1 MRRLKDYAELVN
13 RRLDELIPDKT
24 EGEFIDGDIPWLLNS
39 AMRYSLLV
47 GGKRLRPSMMLYVYE
62 LLGGRSED
70 LLTFACAV
78 EMIHTYS
85 LIHDDLPGMD
95 NDTLRRGKPTN
106 HVVYGVGQAILA
118 GDGLLNNAFE
128 TLLSASL
135 ESGIDAGLCL
145 KAVYEI
151 ALGAGARGMVGGQCM
166 DLYCE
171 NNRVADADALNY
183 IHINKTTRMFMH
195 PLKAVCILAN
205 ATQEQTESVVKFARA
220 YGLLFQITDDI
231 LDVTG
236 DQNVLGKSIG
246 KDSESGKLTGV
257 SAYGLEGARERAEAL
272 TLEAVAALDIF
283 GDNAIEL
290 KELALNA
297 LSRTY

>member
-13 RRLDELIPDKT
+13 KRLDELFPDKP
-24 EGEFIDGDIPWLLNS
+24 EGEFADGDIPWLLNS
-39 AMRYSLLV
+39 AMRYSLLC
-47 GGKRLRPSMMLYVYE
+47 GGKRLRPSMMLFVYE
-62 LLGGRSED
+62 LLGGKAEN

-95 NDTLRRGKPTN
+95 DDTLRRGKPTN

-118 GDGLLNNAFE
+118 GDGLLNCAFE
-128 TLLSASL
+128 TLLSAAAV
-135 ESGIDAGLCL
+135 SGIDAKRCL
-145 KAVYEI
+145 EAIYEI

-171 NNRVADADALNY
+171 NERVTGTYALDY
-183 IHINKTTRMFMH
+183 IHMNKTARMFVH

-205 ATQEQTESVVKFARA
+205 ASREHTEAVTGFARA
-220 YGLLFQITDDI
+220 YGLLFQMTDDI

-236 DQNVLGKSIG
+236 DQSVLGKSVG

-257 SAYGLEGARERAEAL
+257 SAYGLESARIRAEELASDAVNAL
-272 TLEAVAALDIF
+272 AVF
-283 GDNAIEL
+283 GDEAAEL
-290 KELALNA
+290 RELALNA
-297 LSRTY
+297 LGRTY